1 MRSILICC
9 AAMLFMTACKDAPK
23 SKIDNGMQEVKR
35 DPNSKLN
42 NADIIR
48 NPVTANQPIDT
59 NNVAKI
65 TFEVREIDFGT
76 VAEGTLVKK
85 TFNFTNTGKVPLL
98 ITSATSTCGC
108 TVPTFNKSPI
118 AVGAKDAIQVQFD
131 TKDRPNF
138 QQKPVLITANTLPS
152 KVEVRLKGNVT
163 PKPK

>member
-9 AAMLFMTACKDAPK
+9 AAILSMTACKNAPK
-23 SKIDNGMQEVKR
+23 SKIDNGMQEVKL
-35 DPNSKLN
+35 DPKLN

-48 NPVTANQPIDT
+48 SPVTASQPIDT

-76 VAEGTLVKK
+76 VPEGTLVKK

-98 ITSATSTCGC
+98 ITSASSSCGC

-131 TKDRPNF
+131 TKGKQNF
-138 QQKPVLITANTLPS
+138 QEKMVTITANTLPS
-152 KVEVRLKGNVT
+152 EVMVRLKGNVT